1 MKVIVTG
8 SEGFIGK
15 VLCQELNKRGFE
27 VVGIDRKK
35 GIEATKVVELVRC
48 GGINCVFH
56 LAAQT
61 SVFNTNIEQ
70 IRKDNIDTFIKI
82 VDVCNQCRVKLVY
95 ASSSTAYEVNTTSMY
110 GITKHFNEQYARIY
124 CPSATGV
131 RLHNV
136 YGPNQRRH
144 TLLWYLMNKETVTLY
159 NNGENRRCFT
169 YITDAVEGLI
179 FAMTCDQYLV
189 NVVNPE
195 PIPIRTFAREVQCLR
210 EVKIEF
216 TEEIREHDR
225 SEQQVDSRVFL
236 VPLQYKK
243 VREGLREVMKAEK
256 QKAEIAE

>member
-15 VLCQELNKRGFE
+15 VLCQELNKRGYE

-35 GIEATKVVELVRC
+35 GVEATKVVELVRH
-48 GGINCVFH
+48 GGVHCVFH

-61 SVFNTNIEQ
+61 SVFNSNIEQ

-95 ASSSTAYEVNTTSMY
+95 ASSSTAYELNTTSMY
-110 GITKHFNEQYARIY
+110 GITKHFNEQYAKVY
-124 CPSATGV
+124 CPSATGC

-136 YGPNQRRH
+136 YGPNQRKK
-144 TLLWYLMNKETVTLY
+144 TLLWYLMTKDVVTLY

-169 YITDAVEGLI
+169 YITDVVEGLI
-179 FAMTCDQYLV
+179 YAMDCDKQLV
-189 NVVNPE
+189 NIVNPE
-195 PIPIRTFAREVQCLR
+195 PMPIRTFAREVQCLR

-216 TEEIREHDR
+216 SDEIRPLDR
-225 SEQQVDSRVFL
+225 AEQQVDSRIFL

-243 VREGLREVMKAEK
+243 VREGLREVMKAEG